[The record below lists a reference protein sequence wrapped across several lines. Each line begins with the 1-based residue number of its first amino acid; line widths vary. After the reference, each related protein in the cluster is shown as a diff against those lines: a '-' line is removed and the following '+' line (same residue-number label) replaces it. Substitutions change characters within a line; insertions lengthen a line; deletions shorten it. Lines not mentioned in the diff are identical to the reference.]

1 MFFFYRSTSTKA
13 RTLDPK
19 RRARGKTKSPM
30 TKKKT
35 ARTKEATKR
44 NSKEL
49 TTVSSNILIICSILV
64 PYFLPFTRI
73 FNRDAQDNKSE
84 TESEGSQQTGKD
96 FEMVEK
102 EEEQ

>member
-1 MFFFYRSTSTKA
+1 M
-13 RTLDPK
+13 
-19 RRARGKTKSPM
+19 
-30 TKKKT
+30 
-35 ARTKEATKR
+35 
-44 NSKEL
+44 
-49 TTVSSNILIICSILV
+49 SSNILIICSILV